1 MAGTFQRTF
10 RETLKK
16 IMYLC
21 ERKEVLRFRN
31 NNQNRSL
38 YYSDFGIST
47 YIDGDSSE
55 ASGTLQ
61 FFDYT
66 YSPTNSVRGVTLN
79 SAGGAIALNS
89 ERNRIVL
96 DANATVNIESETS
109 SVYIRPMKTIV
120 QVQMNL
126 DFGLN

>member
-1 MAGTFQRTF
+1 M
-10 RETLKK
+10 
-16 IMYLC
+16 
-21 ERKEVLRFRN
+21 
-31 NNQNRSL
+31 
-38 YYSDFGIST
+38 
-47 YIDGDSSE
+47 
-55 ASGTLQ
+55 
-61 FFDYT
+61 
-66 YSPTNSVRGVTLN
+66 PTNSVRGVTLN

-109 SVYIRPMKTIV
+109 SVYIRPMNETIV